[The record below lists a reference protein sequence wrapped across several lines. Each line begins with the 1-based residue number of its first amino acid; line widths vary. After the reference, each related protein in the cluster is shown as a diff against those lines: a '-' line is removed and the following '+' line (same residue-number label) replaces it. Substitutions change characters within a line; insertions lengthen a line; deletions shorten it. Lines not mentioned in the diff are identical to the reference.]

1 MIEGGDDPLY
11 LARRLVRMA
20 SEDIGLADPQALS
33 IAIAARDAY
42 HFLGAPEGE
51 LALAEAAV
59 YLSLAPKSNR
69 VYTAWKSAREAARE
83 TPGESVPLHLRN
95 APTGLMKDLGYGKG
109 YQYDPETESGVSGQ
123 PFLPARLQN
132 AKFYQPGRFGFEK
145 TLAERVAWFDAR
157 RREARGEAGGQGSSS
172 GSEA

>member
-20 SEDIGLADPQALS
+20 SEDIGLADPHALEVV
-33 IAIAARDAY
+33 IAARDAY

-59 YLSLAPKSNR
+59 YLALAPKSNR
-69 VYTAWKSAREAARE
+69 VYAAWKSARQAARE

-95 APTGLMKDLGYGKG
+95 APTGLMKTLGYGKG
-109 YQYDPETESGVSGQ
+109 YQYEPDTESGVSGVS
-123 PFLPARLQN
+123 PSFRSAW
-132 AKFYQPGRFGFEK
+132 
-145 TLAERVAWFDAR
+145 LAPSSTSRGGSGTRRPWPSAIAWFEAR
-157 RREARGEAGGQGSSS
+157 RAEARADAPSSDPEA
-172 GSEA
+172 